1 LITSHPPARPLP
13 RSSIAGHSGPAI
25 HGLITL
31 CQRQQKSRAINLYL
45 HYTVYCMAIS
55 KQRPTRH
62 PSETRAGP
70 DRKPVVPAPRNPVQ
84 LDADAK
90 GKLDIIKQ
98 SQPDV
103 RTYNDAI
110 RFLFRQWRSSIPSS
124 AGAFAGLGPFERDEE
139 DDPYRTPS

>member
-1 LITSHPPARPLP
+1 
-13 RSSIAGHSGPAI
+13 
-25 HGLITL
+25 
-31 CQRQQKSRAINLYL
+31 
-45 HYTVYCMAIS
+45 MAAA
-55 KQRPTRH
+55 KQRPARH
-62 PSETRAGP
+62 PEGTREGSHK
-70 DRKPVVPAPRNPVQ
+70 KPFVLTPRNPVQ

-110 RFLFRQWRSSIPSS
+110 RFLYRQWKSSIPSS
-124 AGAFAGLGPFERDEE
+124 AGAFPGIGPFEREE

>member
-1 LITSHPPARPLP
+1 MAVT
-13 RSSIAGHSGPAI
+13 
-25 HGLITL
+25 
-31 CQRQQKSRAINLYL
+31 QQ
-45 HYTVYCMAIS
+45 
-55 KQRPTRH
+55 QPTRH
-62 PSETRAGP
+62 PAGTRAGP
-70 DRKPVVPAPRNPVQ
+70 HKKPGVQAPRKPVQ

-110 RFLFRQWRSSIPSS
+110 RFLFRQWKSSIPST
-124 AGAFAGLGPFERDEE
+124 AGAFPGIGPFEREE

>member
-1 LITSHPPARPLP
+1 
-13 RSSIAGHSGPAI
+13 
-25 HGLITL
+25 
-31 CQRQQKSRAINLYL
+31 
-45 HYTVYCMAIS
+45 MAVT

-62 PSETRAGP
+62 PAGTRAGP
-70 DRKPVVPAPRNPVQ
+70 HKKAVVQAPRNPVQ

-110 RFLFRQWRSSIPSS
+110 DRKSVV
-124 AGAFAGLGPFERDEE
+124 
-139 DDPYRTPS
+139 

>member
-1 LITSHPPARPLP
+1 
-13 RSSIAGHSGPAI
+13 
-25 HGLITL
+25 
-31 CQRQQKSRAINLYL
+31 
-45 HYTVYCMAIS
+45 MAAA
-55 KQRPTRH
+55 KQRPARHAAGTR
-62 PSETRAGP
+62 EGP
-70 DRKPVVPAPRNPVQ
+70 HKKPVVPAPRNPVQ

-110 RFLFRQWRSSIPSS
+110 RFLFRQYKSSIPSR
-124 AGAFAGLGPFERDEE
+124 AGAFPGIGPFEREE